1 MHRFFAPPAQIS
13 SSRITL
19 DPSESHHLLRVLRLG
34 VGTRVRVFDGA
45 GREYECEVVNAA
57 RGAVEVS
64 ILEALTTRVESSL
77 RIVLAQAL
85 IKGDKFDW
93 IIQKST
99 ELGVARVAPLVTEHS
114 DARRIEGRTGQRVN
128 RWQRISLEAL
138 KQCRRRRVVE
148 IGEPISWLD
157 YCPHDDSDL
166 KLFFCEKGGIG
177 IDSAVA
183 DFSTS
188 IESVSIA
195 IGPECGWSDQ
205 EIKLAK
211 ERGFV
216 PIHTGPRILRTET
229 AAVVAVALVQYLFGD
244 LKS

>member
-34 VGTRVRVFDGA
+34 VSARVRVFDGA
-45 GREYECEVVNAA
+45 DREYECEVVNAA

-64 ILEALTTRVESSL
+64 ILEELTTRVESSL

-85 IKGDKFDW
+85 IKSDKFDW

-99 ELGVARVAPLVTEHS
+99 ELGVARVAPLVTEYS

-138 KQCRRRRVVE
+138 KQCGRRRMVE
-148 IGEPISWLD
+148 IGEPINWLD
-157 YCPHDDSDL
+157 YCAHDDCDL
-166 KLFFCEKGGIG
+166 KLFFCESGGIG
-177 IDSAVA
+177 IDRAGA

-188 IESVSIA
+188 IESVSVA
-195 IGPECGWSDQ
+195 IGPEGGWSNQ
-205 EIKLAK
+205 EINFAK
-211 ERGFV
+211 ERGFLPV
-216 PIHTGPRILRTET
+216 HTGPRVLRTET